1 MSRRVLP
8 IRVFVDSDVI
18 ISSLISLSGAAF
30 LLLNKTKDVE
40 LYLSNFSVT
49 ELERVTKRLDI
60 KSEKLNSLIET
71 RISCIEIEQSYEA
84 VQKQFA
90 EYVRDTHDAHV
101 VAGAKHVEAAFL
113 ISYNIR
119 HFEAEKLRR
128 DFQLILLTPGT
139 FLQYLRSL

>member
-1 MSRRVLP
+1 MSRSVP

-40 LYLSNFSVT
+40 LYLSNFSVA
-49 ELERVTKRLDI
+49 ELERVTERLGI
-60 KSEKLNSLIET
+60 KHEKLSSLIEAHL
-71 RISCIEIEQSYEA
+71 SYLEIEQSYET

-90 EYVRDTHDAHV
+90 DYVRDTHDAHV
-101 VAGAKHVEAAFL
+101 VAGAKHAKAAFL
-113 ISYNIR
+113 VSYNIR
-119 HFEAEKLRR
+119 HFEAEKLKQ
-128 DFQLILLTPGT
+128 DFRLILLTPGM